1 MGLSEM
7 AVRDLK
13 ILFLASEAFPFAK
26 TGGLADVTG
35 SLPGAMK
42 RLGMNVRL
50 AIPFYRTIREADF
63 QSRPV
68 FNDLHVPL
76 GREILPCRILETE
89 TPDEVPVYLVDRPS
103 FYDRPSIYGEGSRD
117 YGDNM
122 ERFCYFSH
130 AVLVLAQKLSFLP
143 DIIHCHDWQT
153 GLIPALLKGP
163 FREMG
168 ASSVFTIHNVGYKG
182 LFPEWKWDI
191 TGLPWVDFFHTEGME
206 YWGMISLLKSGIVYS
221 DAVTTVSPTY
231 AEEIQR
237 PEYGMGM
244 DGILRHRKAS
254 LRGILNGADY
264 RLWNPSTDPHIPSQ
278 YGPEEISGKKACKDA
293 LLREM
298 NLDGSMAERPLLAV
312 ISRLDNQ
319 KGFDL
324 LLPILDALFAMSVGL
339 VVLGSGDGHIQ
350 WLLKEA
356 EKRHN
361 GRMKTYIGFN
371 EPLAHRILS
380 GADIFLNPSRYEPCG
395 LTQIYALKYGTV
407 PVVRGTGG
415 LEDTVHPFDYGT
427 GEGTGFKFYSY
438 DESAFFG
445 ALREAV
451 AVYYNPP
458 LWRRIQKNGMQVEY
472 SWNRSAREY
481 LELYKSLLPAFSTR
495 RFLE

>member
-1 MGLSEM
+1 M

-13 ILFLASEAFPFAK
+13 ILFLASEAVPFAK

-42 RLGMNVRL
+42 RLGINVRL

-63 QSRPV
+63 QPRTV

-89 TPDEVPVYLVDRPS
+89 TPDEVPVYLVDRPA
-103 FYDRPSIYGEGSRD
+103 FYDRPSIYGEGNRD

-130 AVLVLAQKLSFLP
+130 AALTLAQKLSFRP

-153 GLIPALLKGP
+153 GLVPALLKGS

-182 LFPEWKWDI
+182 LFPCWRWDI
-191 TGLPWVDFFHTEGME
+191 TGLSWEEFFHAEGME
-206 YWGMISLLKSGIVYS
+206 YWGLISLLKSGIVYS
-221 DAVTTVSPTY
+221 DAVTTVSSTY
-231 AEEIQR
+231 AREIQQ

-244 DGILRHRKAS
+244 EGILRHRQAS
-254 LRGILNGADY
+254 LRGIMNGADY
-264 RLWNPSTDPHIPSQ
+264 RLWNPSTDPHIPSN
-278 YGPEEISGKKACKDA
+278 YDTEDMSGKKACKEA

-298 NLDGSMAERPLLAV
+298 NLYESLAERPLLAI

-324 LLPILDALFAMSVGL
+324 LFPILDLLFAMDVSI

-350 WLLKEA
+350 WLLQEA
-356 EKRHN
+356 ERRHS
-361 GRMKTYIGFN
+361 GRMRTYIGFN
-371 EPLAHRILS
+371 EPLSHRILA
-380 GADIFLNPSRYEPCG
+380 GADLFLNPSRYEPCG

-415 LEDTVHPFDYGT
+415 LEDTVHPFNYGT
-427 GEGTGFKFYSY
+427 GEGTGFKFYPY
-438 DESAFFG
+438 NEAAFLG

-458 LWRRIQKNGMQVEY
+458 LWRRLQINGMQTDY
-472 SWNRSAREY
+472 SWDRSAKEY
-481 LELYKSLLPAFSTR
+481 LELYQSLLPDFSTR
-495 RFLE
+495 LFLK